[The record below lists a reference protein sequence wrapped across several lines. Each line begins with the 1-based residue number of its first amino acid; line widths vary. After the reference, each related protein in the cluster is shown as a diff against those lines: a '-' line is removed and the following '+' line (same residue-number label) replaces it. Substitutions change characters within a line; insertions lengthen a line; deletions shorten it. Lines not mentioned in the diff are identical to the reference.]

1 MRAAI
6 GIIFLLST
14 AAGIASAQTTSHHK
28 PDPDRLGMTCAGILK
43 MTSMEWITYFE
54 EKTQSPAADKSAS
67 VARATAVYGKCY
79 DARTDALAASLA
91 KSGKGPSKAARAD
104 FAGFETALK
113 NFSAKA
119 LADAQPAADQQ
130 KRALAAL
137 YVKQFR
143 YDFYH
148 RYEPKISAPTDTP
161 VKSMTSLGTV
171 TPPKNSEA
179 PPAAPGTSS
188 RKTPIEADEMSK
200 AKNRFGELIG
210 ALPDEKLHELHAAFG
225 AILGLH
231 QVDDA
236 TTLAVYRYAIF
247 LLEPSSGQGTYPP
260 AF

>member
-1 MRAAI
+1 
-6 GIIFLLST
+6 
-14 AAGIASAQTTSHHK
+14 
-28 PDPDRLGMTCAGILK
+28 MTCAGILK
-43 MTSMEWITYFE
+43 MTSTEWIAYFG
-54 EKTQSPAADKSAS
+54 EKTQSAAADKPAS
-67 VARATAVYGKCY
+67 VAQATAVYGKCY
-79 DARTDALAASLA
+79 DARTDSLAASLA
-91 KSGKGPSKAARAD
+91 KSGNGPSKAARAD
-104 FAGFETALK
+104 FAGFEAAVK

-119 LADAQPAADQQ
+119 LADAPPATDGEQ
-130 KRALAAL
+130 RALAAL
-137 YVKQFR
+137 YEKQFR

-148 RYEPKISAPTDTP
+148 GYEPKIPAPTDAP

-179 PPAAPGTSS
+179 PPSASGTSP
-188 RKTPIEADEMSK
+188 RKTPLETDEMSK

-210 ALPDEKLHELHAAFG
+210 VLPDEKLHELHAAFG

-247 LLEPSSGQGTYPP
+247 LLEPSSGQGTYPL

>member
-6 GIIFLLST
+6 GIILLLST
-14 AAGIASAQTTSHHK
+14 AAGITSAQTAPQHK
-28 PDPDRLGMTCAGILK
+28 QDPDRLGVTCAGMLK
-43 MTSMEWITYFE
+43 MTSTEWIAYFG
-54 EKTQSPAADKSAS
+54 EKVQTAAADKAAS

-79 DARTDALAASLA
+79 DARTDLLAASLA

-119 LADAQPAADQQ
+119 LADAQPAADEE
-130 KRALAAL
+130 KRAVAAL
-137 YVKQFR
+137 YEKQFR

-148 RYEPKISAPTDTP
+148 RYEPRIPAPP
-161 VKSMTSLGTV
+161 AAPAKSVTTLGTV
-171 TPPKNSEA
+171 TPPKISEA
-179 PPAAPGTSS
+179 PPSAPGTSS
-188 RKTPIEADEMSK
+188 RKTPIETDEMSK

-210 ALPDEKLHELHAAFG
+210 VLPDEKLHELHAAFG

-231 QVDDA
+231 EVDDA